1 MDVFLLQI
9 YKNMTIFVVI
19 MIIAMRTRRFYF
31 LGCLSLALLLSACGA
46 SHNTA
51 VADNEDTSV
60 NVGYGSVD
68 KDDLTYA
75 VSSVKMSENENSYTN
90 MYDYLAGRVPGVQIG
105 PGNTITIRGI
115 NSINSSTEPLILLDG
130 VEISSLDDVNP
141 YDVYSVD
148 VLKDASSSIYGLR
161 GANGVILITT
171 KGAQQAKQD
180 AAKAKKDAK
189 AARKSS
195 RKAEAKVSVDMK

>member
-1 MDVFLLQI
+1 M
-9 YKNMTIFVVI
+9 
-19 MIIAMRTRRFYF
+19 
-31 LGCLSLALLLSACGA
+31 
-46 SHNTA
+46 
-51 VADNEDTSV
+51 
-60 NVGYGSVD
+60 
-68 KDDLTYA
+68 
-75 VSSVKMSENENSYTN
+75 
-90 MYDYLAGRVPGVQIG
+90 PGVQIG